1 MSLAGNAA
9 LKLRLHFFSA
19 AAFQRIGASAHQ
31 QRPGNAEQY
40 RQPFHLSILE
50 SKPPIAIAKERLD
63 RINKID
69 GMNFGLCPLISDS
82 YPVHSA
88 NPVISTYEQ

>member
-63 RINKID
+63 RINKIYRIRTRIVLSVK
-69 GMNFGLCPLISDS
+69 FCPFCKSCL
-82 YPVHSA
+82 A
-88 NPVISTYEQ
+88 FCLR